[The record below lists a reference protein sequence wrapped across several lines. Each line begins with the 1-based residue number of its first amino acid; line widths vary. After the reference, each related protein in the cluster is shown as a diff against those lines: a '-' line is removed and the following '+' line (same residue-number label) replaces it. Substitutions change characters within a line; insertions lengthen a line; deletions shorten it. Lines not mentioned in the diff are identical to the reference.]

1 MRLTA
6 PDVQVTSSGTAS
18 QTVLC
23 GIDADGAAHLM
34 RLLSDLYSN
43 SAAAVLREY
52 SVNAL
57 DSHKAAG
64 NPAPVEVA
72 LPSDLHPVLVITDH
86 GTGLSRDDLVRV
98 YASYGAST
106 KRGSNDLTGAF
117 GLGSKSALTLGNQFI
132 VTAVK
137 DGERVTAAFGI
148 GETGAG
154 TVTIMDC
161 RPAGEQNGVTVSI
174 AVSDVQAM
182 RGAAGPVFAG
192 WEPGTVLV
200 DGEQPRS
207 VFDSPVTIAEGVF
220 LADAGEGAGAA
231 WGDAGLIVIM
241 GGICYPVSR
250 GLLGA
255 LWDRLPGSRC
265 PNSLFYSHS
274 HAGGQ
279 RVFAAVGIGDVDI
292 APSREEMRDTPRTL
306 DRLERVVADY
316 LDGTE
321 AAAQREIDAAPTM
334 TAAAR
339 KIAGLRNS
347 AHLSPALGDLTGLRW
362 RGRPVPRDLKVPY
375 PSSAW
380 FGNARWQKK
389 SPCEHERGPLET
401 RLDDGILDS
410 ALVITDVP
418 DGKTGA
424 AMRSARAFLTA
435 DDTYSRLF
443 FAPPGAGPVEWFA
456 FGRPGTIPALPF
468 GEYMKEAKRRRP
480 APEEQADAVKYNVFT
495 TRPDYPDAK
504 GEQLTIGEI
513 RDLGLPVVVAAN
525 RGELSEGS
533 MAFPEF
539 ARQVHDGVTAVVL
552 SGGRTLAAV
561 RRKLGT
567 DVPVTTLSERADSV
581 AANAAVSWTERD
593 RELDRVRSCRE
604 AASYSL
610 SRMLL
615 ELRSRIVNPDVTD
628 ALDRMA
634 RYGELTR
641 EERRRAD
648 LLSGARAQWPA
659 LLPPAGKPRNLVND
673 YPLLEAVQWQHC
685 NGPWRDH
692 IVAYLNSVTRV

>member
-1 MRLTA
+1 VRLTA
-6 PDVQVTSSGTAS
+6 PDVQVASSSTAL

-64 NPAPVEVA
+64 NPAPVEVT
-72 LPSDLHPVLVITDH
+72 LPSDLNPVLVVTDH
-86 GTGLSRDDLVRV
+86 GTGLSRDDVIRV

-117 GLGSKSALTLGNQFI
+117 GLGSKSALTLGSQFI

-137 DGERVTAAFGI
+137 GGERVTASFGI

-161 RPAGEQNGVTVSI
+161 RATGEPDGVTVSI

-192 WEPGTVLV
+192 WEPGSVLV

-207 VFDSPVTIAEGVF
+207 VFDDPVRIGEGVY
-220 LADAGEGAGAA
+220 LADAAEGAGAA

-250 GLLGA
+250 GLLRA

-265 PNSLFYSHS
+265 PNSLFYCHS
-274 HAGGQ
+274 GGQ

-306 DRLERVVADY
+306 GRLERVVAAY
-316 LDGTE
+316 LDGAE

-339 KIAGLRNS
+339 KIAGLRHS
-347 AHLSPALGDLTGLRW
+347 EHLSPALGDLTGLCW
-362 RGRPVPRDLKVPY
+362 RGRTVPRDLKVPY

-380 FGNARWQKK
+380 SRSAGRRRK

-401 RLDDGILDS
+401 RLDSGILDS

-435 DDTYSRLF
+435 DETYSRLF

-456 FGRPGTIPALPF
+456 FGQSDTIPALPF

-480 APEEQADAVKYNVFT
+480 APEEQADAVKYTVFT
-495 TRPDYPDAK
+495 RPMDYQDDK
-504 GEQLTIGEI
+504 GKQMSIGEI

-525 RGELSEGS
+525 RGELSEGP
-533 MAFPEF
+533 MRFPEF
-539 ARQVHDGVTAVVL
+539 ARQVHDGVTAVAL
-552 SGGRTLAAV
+552 TGGRTLAAV

-567 DVPVTTLSERADSV
+567 GVPVTTLGERADAV
-581 AANAAVSWTERD
+581 AASVAVSWTETD

-604 AASYSL
+604 AAGYHL
-610 SRMLL
+610 WHTLL
-615 ELRSRIVNPDVTD
+615 ELRSRIVNPDVTGV
-628 ALDRMA
+628 LDRMA

-659 LLPPAGKPRNLVND
+659 LFPSAGKQRSLLED
-673 YPLLEAVQWQHC
+673 YPLLEAAQWQRTD
-685 NGPWRDH
+685 GPWGDH
-692 IVAYLNSVTRV
+692 VVAYLNAVTRD